1 MDANRISIM
10 GVQIYVKCLIYS
22 TATPLDVIN
31 AFDLLMT
38 QTRDEANIDKVK
50 LLRCIY
56 HSEQQDRKNI
66 KIVKSDLTLPKEVC
80 LNHALVSL
88 LRLSYYYHKCFPV
101 PELGIHNYSNIVK
114 N

>member
-1 MDANRISIM
+1 MNDLIVMDENRISIM

-22 TATPLDVIN
+22 TATPLEVIN

-38 QTRDEANIDKVK
+38 QTRDGANIDKVK

-80 LNHALVSL
+80 LNLN
-88 LRLSYYYHKCFPV
+88 LSDVEFRFV
-101 PELGIHNYSNIVK
+101 LDYSTNMLK
-114 N
+114 